1 MRPPPEDVVA
11 NDCDGRSP
19 GLRIIASLGLP
30 GASGSSG
37 TSRNAC
43 RSQLRGQPRLRA
55 KLSPRSLLRP
65 AGAGTDQ
72 ARVQRPQDASQ
83 AVRQVRIDKAST
95 PTIKCRID
103 GLSRES
109 EQGMWCGTRGSNA
122 TAAPATVSG
131 EPVP

>member
-11 NDCDGRSP
+11 SDCVGRSP

-30 GASGSSG
+30 GTSLGSSG

-43 RSQLRGQPRLRA
+43 RSQLRGQPRLRT

-72 ARVQRPQDASQ
+72 ARLQWAQDASQ
-83 AVRQVRIDKAST
+83 AARQVRIDKGST

-103 GLSRES
+103 GLS
-109 EQGMWCGTRGSNA
+109 
-122 TAAPATVSG
+122 
-131 EPVP
+131 